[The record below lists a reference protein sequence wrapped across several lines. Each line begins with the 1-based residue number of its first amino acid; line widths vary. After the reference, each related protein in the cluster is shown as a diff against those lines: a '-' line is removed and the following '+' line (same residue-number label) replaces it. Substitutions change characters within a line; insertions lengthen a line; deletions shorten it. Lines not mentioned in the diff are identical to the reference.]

1 MEILCDPILSLKVD
15 PNLESVAG
23 VGNIK
28 FAGIQLGWKP
38 SVCRIVTTADVCNQQ
53 RDLNVYFSGRQ
64 A

>member
-28 FAGIQLGWKP
+28 FAGIQLG
-38 SVCRIVTTADVCNQQ
+38 
-53 RDLNVYFSGRQ
+53 
-64 A
+64 